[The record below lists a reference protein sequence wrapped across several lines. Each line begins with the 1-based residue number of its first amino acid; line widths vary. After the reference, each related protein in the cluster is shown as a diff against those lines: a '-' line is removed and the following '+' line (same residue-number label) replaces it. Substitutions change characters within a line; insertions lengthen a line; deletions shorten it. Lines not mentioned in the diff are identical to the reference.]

1 MAKNKNIEEIYNH
14 LSDLDRKYT
23 LASNKQ
29 EKERI
34 ESYTRTYADSYID
47 DDIYAQMSEGSA
59 CGLFAHGHYDFDMWN
74 SLRILKD
81 KMYNK
86 R

>member
-1 MAKNKNIEEIYNH
+1 MAKNRNIEEIYKH
-14 LSDLDRKYT
+14 LSDLDRMHT

-29 EKERI
+29 ERERI
-34 ESYTRTYADSYID
+34 ENYTRTYADSYID
-47 DDIYAQMSEGSA
+47 VDIYAQMSEGSA
-59 CGLFAHGHYDFDMWN
+59 SGLFAHGHYDFDMWN